1 MGLKDIGKPRV
12 ASYVGRGNQLIEKGK
27 TDEAMKLVTEGMEYY
42 SKRVIGAISPYA
54 QMDAGLICLVLRHL
68 ADEVERNN
76 PGAKELY
83 EGMKKCVKAPSLE
96 ETAKVK
102 KPNKR

>member
-1 MGLKDIGKPRV
+1 MGIKDIGKPRV
-12 ASYVGRGNQLIEKGK
+12 ASYVGRGNKLIEQGK
-27 TDEAMKLVTEGMEYY
+27 TAEAMKLVTEGMQHY
-42 SKRVIGAISPYA
+42 SKKVIDSISPYA

-83 EGMKKCVKAPSLE
+83 EGMKKCVKCPPLE

-102 KPNKR
+102 KPNRR